1 MADANNIT
9 LRLFNI
15 IDSPDTVTAF
25 INGGLS
31 VPLDYGYLIYGI
43 FDTET
48 RYERET
54 ERIRTA
60 TAIRG

>member
-54 ERIRTA
+54 ERIRTT
-60 TAIRG
+60 TAIRR